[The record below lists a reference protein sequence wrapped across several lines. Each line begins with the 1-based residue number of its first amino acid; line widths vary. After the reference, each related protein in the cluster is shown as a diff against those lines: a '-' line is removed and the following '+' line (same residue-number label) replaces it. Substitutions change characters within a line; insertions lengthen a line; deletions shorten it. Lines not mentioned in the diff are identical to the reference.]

1 MIKRHSKSGTVSL
14 QDPTI
19 SGGFSPRL
27 SRRTFLGGTLGAS
40 ALCLS
45 GTTANALIQVA
56 ELRGSIDAADFGL
69 YPNAPSDQSALFQE
83 AVNRAAEKG
92 RALFL
97 SAGTYPVANL
107 QFPSGTLIVGIPGRT
122 RLVYQG
128 GGGLLASAKGVSNVG
143 FNGVTFD
150 GANRTI
156 GDQTEGLIHFIG
168 VRHATI
174 ENCEITGSSR
184 SGLLLDRCSGRITD
198 CRVSGAAEAGIR
210 SNEAT
215 GLSITGNTVTDC
227 ANGGIWVHRWSEGED
242 GTLVSGNRIERIG
255 AKYGGT
261 GQWGNGINVFRAH
274 GVVISG
280 NRIADCAFSAIRS
293 HTGSNVQITGNS
305 CLRSGETGIYSEF
318 AFQGAIISNNII
330 DGATTGISIA
340 NFLQGG
346 RLAVC
351 SGNLI
356 RNITD
361 QGPYPTVGSGFG
373 IGIAAEADTTITG
386 NVIEGVP
393 RFGMLLGW
401 GPYLRNVVASQ
412 NMLRDCGTGIAVT
425 VVEGAGSALITGNM
439 LQGCK
444 SGAINGYR
452 WLDKATGELNGST
465 DWPHLN
471 VSGNQ
476 IAS

>member
-1 MIKRHSKSGTVSL
+1 M
-14 QDPTI
+14 
-19 SGGFSPRL
+19 
-27 SRRTFLGGTLGAS
+27 GGTL
-40 ALCLS
+40 LCLS

-56 ELRGSIDAADFGL
+56 ELRGSIDASDLGL
-69 YPNAPSDQSALFQE
+69 YPNAASDQSALFQE
-83 AVNRAAEKG
+83 AIDRAVAKG

-97 SAGTYPVANL
+97 PAGTYPVTNL
-107 QFPSGTLIVGIPGRT
+107 RFPSGTLIVGIPGRT
-122 RLVYQG
+122 RLIYQG
-128 GGGLLASAKGVSNVG
+128 GGGLLASARGVSNVG
-143 FNGVTFD
+143 LNGITFD
-150 GANRTI
+150 GANRSI
-156 GDQTEGLIHFIG
+156 GDQTEGLLHFIG
-168 VRHATI
+168 VRQLTI
-174 ENCEITGSSR
+174 ENCEVTGSSR
-184 SGLLLDRCSGRITD
+184 SGLLLDRCSGRVSN
-198 CRVSGAAEAGIR
+198 CQVSGAAEAGIR
-210 SNEAT
+210 SNEAD
-215 GLSITGNTVTDC
+215 GLALTGNVVSDC
-227 ANGGIWVHRWSEGED
+227 ANGGIWVHRWKEGED
-242 GTLVSGNRIERIG
+242 GTLVSGNRVERIG

-293 HTGSNVQITGNS
+293 NTGSNVQIIGNS
-305 CLRSGETGIYSEF
+305 CLRSGEVGIYSEF
-318 AFQGAIISNNII
+318 AFQGAVIANNLV

-340 NFLQGG
+340 NFMDGG

-361 QGPYPTVGSGFG
+361 QGPYPPEVSGFG

-386 NVIEGVP
+386 NVIEGAP

-401 GPYLRNVVASQ
+401 GPYMRNLVASQ
-412 NMLRDCGTGIAVT
+412 NILRDCGTGIAVT
-425 VVEGAGSALITGNM
+425 VVEGAGSAVINGNI

-452 WLDKATGELNGST
+452 WLEKATGELNDTS
-465 DWPHLN
+465 DWPHLK

-476 IAS
+476 IAA